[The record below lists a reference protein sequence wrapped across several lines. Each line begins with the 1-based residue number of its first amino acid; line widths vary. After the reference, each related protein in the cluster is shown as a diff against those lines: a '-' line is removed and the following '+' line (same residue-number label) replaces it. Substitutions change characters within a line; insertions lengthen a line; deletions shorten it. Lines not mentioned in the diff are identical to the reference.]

1 MKQYGRMIS
10 LLLIAALLVCL
21 CSCGKEETPE
31 PVAEVVVTTQETTE
45 AATEETTEETTE
57 VAVQE
62 TTVPTEAPTEETAA
76 PTEQTTAPAEPEP
89 AQIDAETGLVAFT
102 GENAKI
108 YAQENA
114 AVRRFANEANTIILD
129 AGSVICDVTDGE
141 PCQVQTSGSTTSAD
155 SGLFRVSVTAADGV
169 EYAQTEVFEG
179 EATVTIP
186 ETGESVTLKAG
197 EAATTAK
204 PEGGNAFF
212 VQAEA
217 VPAEEGT
224 ETDAQNI
231 HPINYQDLPEAILE
245 KLTEFVN
252 LGRKLSISD
261 RELAILTE
269 KEHDDQQT
277 VVREATCTE
286 DGILK
291 LECTICGDVR
301 EEPIP
306 ALGHTE
312 EEIPAVEPD
321 CTCDGLTA
329 GVRCAVCGETLQE
342 QEVVP
347 ALGHTEAVIPGVAA
361 RCEKDGLTSGTR

>member
-45 AATEETTEETTE
+45 TATEETTEATAE
-57 VAVQE
+57 E
-62 TTVPTEAPTEETAA
+62 TTVPTEVPTEETAA

-114 AVRRFANEANTIILD
+114 AVRRFADEANTILLD

-141 PCQVQTSGSTTSAD
+141 PCQVQSSGSTTSVD
-155 SGLFRVSVTAADGV
+155 SGLFRVDVTAYDGV

-204 PEGGNAFF
+204 PEGKSAYF

-217 VPAEEGT
+217 AQAEKN
-224 ETDAQNI
+224 TDAEAAAQNI
-231 HPINYQDLPEAILE
+231 HPINYQSLPEAILE
-245 KLTEFVN
+245 KLTEFAN

-261 RELAILTE
+261 RELRVLTE

-277 VVREATCTE
+277 VIKEATCTE

-306 ALGHTE
+306 ALGHT
-312 EEIPAVEPD
+312 
-321 CTCDGLTA
+321 
-329 GVRCAVCGETLQE
+329 
-342 QEVVP
+342 
-347 ALGHTEAVIPGVAA
+347 
-361 RCEKDGLTSGTR
+361 